1 MSITLKTARQVQM
14 EIASRL
20 KARRLGLNL
29 TQKELSDRSG
39 VAWAT
44 LKKFERH
51 GLISLES
58 LLMLAVVLDCLS
70 DFDGI
75 AAQDLPTSSPVTL
88 DSILSSPKVR
98 QRASSTKGPQQ

>member
-1 MSITLKTARQVQM
+1 MPVIFKPAKQVQM
-14 EIASRL
+14 EIASRF

-70 DFDGI
+70 DFDRI
-75 AAQDLPTSSPVTL
+75 AAQDHLSSQPVTL
-88 DSILSSPKVR
+88 DSILSSPKIR
-98 QRASSTKGPQQ
+98 QRASSRKERRR

>member
-1 MSITLKTARQVQM
+1 MVIQLMRRAGVQLCDTKRIVGSFWCGM
-14 EIASRL
+14 
-20 KARRLGLNL
+20 G
-29 TQKELSDRSG
+29 
-39 VAWAT
+39 T

-75 AAQDLPTSSPVTL
+75 AAQDQPTSSPVTL

-98 QRASSTKGPQQ
+98 QRASSRKERRQ

>member
-1 MSITLKTARQVQM
+1 MSFTLKTVQQVQM
-14 EIASRL
+14 EIASRF
-20 KARRLGLNL
+20 KARRLSLNL

-58 LLMLAVVLDCLS
+58 LLMLAIVLDCLS
-70 DFDGI
+70 DFDSI
-75 AAQDLPTSSPVTL
+75 AAHDHPTSLPVTL

-98 QRASSTKGPQQ
+98 KRASSRREPSR